1 MDSHLLIQIA
11 ENAGA
16 AYREAEET
24 ADSGRE
30 LHG

>member
-1 MDSHLLIQIA
+1 VDLYLLIQVA

-16 AYREAEET
+16 AYREAKET